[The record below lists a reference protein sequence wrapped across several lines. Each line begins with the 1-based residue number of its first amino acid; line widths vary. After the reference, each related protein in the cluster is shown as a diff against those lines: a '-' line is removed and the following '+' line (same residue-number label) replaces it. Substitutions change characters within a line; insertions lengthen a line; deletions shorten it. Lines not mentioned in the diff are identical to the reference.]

1 MRIIIV
7 GAGIGGL
14 AAAAGLSQT
23 GHDVVVL
30 ERASDLSPVG
40 AGISLFANGYRA
52 LDTIGVGDRL
62 RVAHDPTTT
71 TGQRTPSGRLLAR
84 IPADPTV
91 ELGVIHRADLHEQLR
106 HAASRAD
113 LRLRREVVG
122 ISGTEVLVRDA
133 LGSDIS
139 GTTTLTADLV
149 VAADGINSRV
159 RAALPGDP
167 GLRYSGYSSWRG
179 LTDSP
184 FDLEGVLGETW
195 GFRERFGYL
204 PLPDGRVYW
213 FGVATMPAGSRFAD
227 EPAEVTRRFSH
238 WHQPIPQLLAA
249 TSPQAVIRHDISD
262 LARPLPTFVHGRTVL
277 LGDAA
282 HAMTPNLG
290 QGGGQALEDAA
301 TLAVLLEDVR
311 ALPRDESRLTAALA
325 DYDRLRRPRAQA
337 ISRQAR
343 QLGALAHVGWRP
355 GAVLRDAAFALLP
368 SSALARAT
376 RSVVDWHPPARVRA
390 A

>member
-1 MRIIIV
+1 MRIVII

-30 ERASDLSPVG
+30 ERATDLSPVG

-52 LDTIGVGDRL
+52 LDVIGVGDRL
-62 RVAHDPTTT
+62 RVPHDPAAT

-84 IPADPTV
+84 IPTDPTV

-106 HAASRAD
+106 QAASRAD
-113 LRLRREVVG
+113 LRLGWEVVG
-122 ISGTEVLVRDA
+122 IFGTDVQARDSSASGEA
-133 LGSDIS
+133 SE
-139 GTTTLTADLV
+139 TTLTADLV

-159 RAALPGDP
+159 RASLPDDP

-179 LTDSP
+179 LTDEP

-213 FGVATMPAGSRFAD
+213 FGVATMPPGSRFAD
-227 EPAEVTRRFSH
+227 EAAEVTRRFGH
-238 WHQPIPQLLAA
+238 WHEPIPQLLAA
-249 TSPQAVIRHDISD
+249 TSPRAVIRHDISD

-301 TLAVLLEDVR
+301 TLTILLEDVR
-311 ALPRDESRLTAALA
+311 ALPRDETRLVAALA
-325 DYDRLRRPRAQA
+325 EYDRLRRPRAQA

-355 GAVLRDAAFALLP
+355 GAVLRDVAFALLP

-376 RSVVDWHPPARVRA
+376 RSVVDWYPPTRVRA